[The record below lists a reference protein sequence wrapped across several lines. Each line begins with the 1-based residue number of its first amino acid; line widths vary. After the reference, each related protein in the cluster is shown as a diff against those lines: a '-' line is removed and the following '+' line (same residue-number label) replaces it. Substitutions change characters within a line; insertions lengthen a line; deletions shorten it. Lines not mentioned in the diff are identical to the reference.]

1 MTTGGT
7 KGQTPIPPR
16 RPEDQPLAADV
27 SRLGARL
34 GRIVADL
41 QGPDVFEDVEL
52 LRELARRRRGVA
64 GTAEPALSAEIV
76 DLITSWGIDRAEAVV
91 RAFAIY
97 FQLSNTAEETHRVR
111 RRHSYEH
118 AEGAVPAPRS
128 LADTVRALTE
138 QGVSAKALGATLSRI
153 QLRPVLTA
161 HPTESTRRTTQAKL
175 LAIHERLLQRDGET
189 PIRQAALDDEIA
201 MHIEALWQSDQ
212 LRHRRPTVL
221 EEVRLML
228 DVFDQT
234 LWEAVPAVVAE
245 LRRVAREAGVEAA
258 DEISPISLGSWM
270 GGDRDGNPNVTPF
283 VTRQTALVMKE
294 RVLLRYL
301 EAVRELVPLLSHS
314 SRRVPASAALV
325 ESLERDGMSMPRV
338 RERNEETYRYEPY
351 RLKLSY
357 MGARLQASLA
367 QTQDAFGVDE
377 AAALPGQMDVRVAER
392 EAAEDGEPYTTSEE
406 LLDDL
411 RLLIASLEGHGAHTA
426 VTRTIQPLVDRVRAF
441 GFHLATLDV
450 RQHAER
456 FASALDEIAEVVE
469 AIPDAGNY
477 GDLSERERVQFLR
490 AELEGRRP
498 LVPRG
503 VAFSA
508 STQETLE
515 MFEAIRLTREQTG
528 SRGVESCVISMTT
541 GVSDVLAP
549 LVLAREAQ
557 LVRWRG
563 DEFESDLRVVPLFER
578 LEDLRN
584 ASRVMRTL
592 FNDPMYRRQL
602 EAHGQLQEIMIGYSD
617 SSKGVG
623 ILTAAWALYRAQE
636 ALLEVADAAG
646 VQLMLFHGRGGT
658 VSRGGGPS
666 HDAILSQPP
675 GTVSGGIKYTE
686 QGEMI
691 QFTYGLPAIARWNLE
706 QSTAAV
712 LSHDFQDW
720 RRDVSTDDQQRFA
733 ETMDELA
740 ETARQVY
747 RSRIHD
753 DPSLYDYFRQV
764 TPLGE
769 LGMLPIGSRPAFRP
783 GGGGA
788 VSEGID
794 SLRAIPWVFGWMQS
808 RHVLTGWMGVGSA
821 LMGYIGRYGDTG
833 VANLRDMRDRWPFFA
848 AFLSNVEMVCAKADL
863 DIAAHYVESL
873 GEGNRSQEI
882 FTALRAE
889 YDRTVTALGLISD
902 VEGLLTHNPVLRRSI
917 DLRNPYVDALSFL
930 QVELL
935 RRRRAQADEAA
946 ESGAGTDPAAVE
958 ANEELLGA
966 ILRSINGIAAGLRN
980 TG

>member
-1 MTTGGT
+1 
-7 KGQTPIPPR
+7 
-16 RPEDQPLAADV
+16 
-27 SRLGARL
+27 LGARL

-41 QGPDVFEDVEL
+41 QGPDVFEDVER

-64 GTAEPALSAEIV
+64 GTAEPSLSAEIV
-76 DLITSWGIDRAEAVV
+76 DLISSWDIERAESVV

-111 RRHSYEH
+111 RRQAYEH
-118 AEGAVPAPRS
+118 AEDAVPAPRS
-128 LADTVRALTE
+128 LADTVQTLIK
-138 QGVSAKALGATLSRI
+138 QGVDPEALGAALSRM

-175 LAIHERLLQRDGET
+175 LAIHERLLQRDAET
-189 PIRQAALDDEIA
+189 PIHQDALDDEIA

-245 LRRVAREAGVEAA
+245 LRRAAEEAGVEVT
-258 DEISPISLGSWM
+258 DSLSPISLGSWM
-270 GGDRDGNPNVTPF
+270 GGDRDGNPNVTPA

-301 EAVRELVPLLSHS
+301 EAVRALVPLLSHS
-314 SRRVPASAALV
+314 TRRVRVSKALV
-325 ESLERDGMSMPRV
+325 ASLERDGAAMPQV
-338 RERNEETYRYEPY
+338 RGRNEETYRFEPY
-351 RLKLSY
+351 RLKLTY

-367 QTQDAFGVDE
+367 QNQDAFGVDE

-392 EAAEDGEPYTTSEE
+392 EAAEDGEAYARSEE
-406 LLDDL
+406 LLEDL
-411 RLLIASLEGHGAHTA
+411 RLLVESLEGHGAHTA
-426 VTRTIQPLVDRVRAF
+426 VTRTVQPLVDRVRAF

-456 FASALDEIAEVVE
+456 FAAALDEIAQVVE

-477 GDLSERERVQFLR
+477 NDLSERERVQFLR
-490 AELEGRRP
+490 RELEGRRP
-498 LVPRG
+498 LVPQG
-503 VAFSA
+503 VELSA
-508 STQETLE
+508 PTQETLDI
-515 MFEAIRLTREQTG
+515 FEAIRLTREQTG
-528 SRGVESCVISMTT
+528 SCGVESCVISMTT
-541 GVSDVLAP
+541 QVSDILAP

-557 LVRWRG
+557 LVRWHG
-563 DEFESDLRVVPLFER
+563 DEFDSDLRIVPLFER
-578 LEDLRN
+578 LDDLRS
-584 ASRVMRTL
+584 APGVMRTL

-602 EAHGQLQEIMIGYSD
+602 EAHGQVQEIMIGYSD

-623 ILTAAWALYRAQE
+623 IMTAAWALYRAQE

-646 VQLMLFHGRGGT
+646 VQLILFHGRGGT

-712 LSHDFQDW
+712 LSHAFQDW
-720 RRDVSTDDQQRFA
+720 RRDVSPDDQQRFA
-733 ETMDELA
+733 ATVDELS

-747 RSRIHD
+747 RSTIHD
-753 DPSLYDYFRQV
+753 DPTLYEYFRQV

-783 GGGGA
+783 QAGGS
-788 VSEGID
+788 VTQGID

-821 LMGYIGRYGDTG
+821 LMGYIGRYGDEG
-833 VANLRDMRDRWPFFA
+833 VVHLRDMRDRWPFFA

-863 DIAAHYVESL
+863 DIAAHYVECL
-873 GEGNRSQEI
+873 GEGERSREI
-882 FTALRAE
+882 FTALRGE
-889 YDRTVTALGLISD
+889 YDRTVGSLGMISESD
-902 VEGLLTHNPVLRRSI
+902 GLLAHNPVLRRSI

-935 RRRRAQADEAA
+935 TRRRAQAADQPADSSTAA
-946 ESGAGTDPAAVE
+946 GDTAAASTAAGGATAGNTAEE
-958 ANEELLGA
+958 ANEALLGA
-966 ILRSINGIAAGLRN
+966 ILRSINGVAAGLRN